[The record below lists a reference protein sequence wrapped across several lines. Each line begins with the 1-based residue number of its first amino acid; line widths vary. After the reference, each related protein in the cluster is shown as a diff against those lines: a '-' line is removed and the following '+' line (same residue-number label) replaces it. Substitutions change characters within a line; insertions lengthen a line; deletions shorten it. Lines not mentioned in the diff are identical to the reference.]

1 MNYTPPEPAYIWHDN
16 PADEYDNEMFDFK
29 QVGAVDVSDIYTT
42 GKCEHCTRLFT
53 ESQLRSEVDRVR
65 RETVEECA
73 KVCYTI
79 KETVWD
85 HSSPPGQYETT
96 ASQAVECAKKIKEL
110 LK

>member
-1 MNYTPPEPAYIWHDN
+1 MNYTPPEPDGFYEQ
-16 PADEYDNEMFDFK
+16 EYMGEP
-29 QVGAVDVSDIYTT
+29 SRI
-42 GKCEHCTRLFT
+42 EPRFT
-53 ESQLRSEVDRVR
+53 EAQLRSEVERVR